1 MSSYDHLAE
10 HLADEAKGNHGK
22 SLSKVGAQKF
32 TKSTKA
38 YAKLKKMFE
47 DKLILPTDGAKDVR
61 ARDPLFHD
69 FTHNQ
74 FRSQFNNL
82 RKEMGTVTREGKHC
96 MFYSHLHS
104 LNSILTDN
112 VIDYRL
118 PQRRQEC

>member
-10 HLADEAKGNHGK
+10 HLADEAKGNHGGK

-61 ARDPLFHD
+61 ARILCSMTSLTTSFV
-69 FTHNQ
+69 
-74 FRSQFNNL
+74 RSSITCAKRWAL
-82 RKEMGTVTREGKHC
+82 LLEKVSTVC
-96 MFYSHLHS
+96 
-104 LNSILTDN
+104 SILTC
-112 VIDYRL
+112 IR
-118 PQRRQEC
+118 